1 MNSRR
6 KHPAI
11 TLLYTLF
18 IKSLCWHRVE
28 NPANPAVYALG
39 LGEGEWENVSS
50 SDKGQKTYGCAVQNG
65 IKACIFSM
73 SSFLLSRTCCVE
85 QVSPSMM
92 GGVNQTFHTAVWP
105 WPDWTWG
112 RAFIYFYL
120 QMSLS
125 PVSFSRLKD
134 TFSRALFTPAY
145 QSFFFCKTIS
155 ILLSK
160 HHFQF

>member
-112 RAFIYFYL
+112 RAFI
-120 QMSLS
+120 ST
-125 PVSFSRLKD
+125 SR
-134 TFSRALFTPAY
+134 
-145 QSFFFCKTIS
+145 
-155 ILLSK
+155 
-160 HHFQF
+160 